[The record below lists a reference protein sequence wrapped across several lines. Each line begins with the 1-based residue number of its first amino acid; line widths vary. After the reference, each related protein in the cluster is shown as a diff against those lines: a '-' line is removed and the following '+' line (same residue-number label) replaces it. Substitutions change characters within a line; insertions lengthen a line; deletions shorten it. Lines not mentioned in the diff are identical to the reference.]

1 MQKAHLKIHWKV
13 RERKRYKYWKKMSPR
28 TRKKMRGV
36 KEKHYRDPESRRQYP
51 NYEEKKWFE
60 KKEISEKS
68 LARKGYGKKKYW
80 ENPEQKKTGGSV
92 EGSILPEVK
101 ENLSGCLLC

>member
-1 MQKAHLKIHWKV
+1 
-13 RERKRYKYWKKMSPR
+13 
-28 TRKKMRGV
+28 MRGV

-92 EGSILPEVK
+92 EGSILSEVK